1 MDALTARIEG
11 LEATLPQLES
21 EFRLRAFELSS
32 LERRMP
38 ALSKLVTANLPEP
51 HRERTLSPDYD
62 NDNAFQ
68 AALARQKKELD
79 IKDSDASK
87 LGEVMRR
94 HYKRSF
100 IEQVNNDE
108 DFRKQKAALI
118 KQMFHNAPK
127 DPEELR
133 RINRA
138 FKAERQRLR
147 NGRLQVKYIQA
158 ARQTD

>member
-1 MDALTARIEG
+1 M
-11 LEATLPQLES
+11 
-21 EFRLRAFELSS
+21 
-32 LERRMP
+32 
-38 ALSKLVTANLPEP
+38 K
-51 HRERTLSPDYD
+51 
-62 NDNAFQ
+62 
-68 AALARQKKELD
+68 
-79 IKDSDASK
+79 
-87 LGEVMRR
+87 R

-108 DFRKQKAALI
+108 DFRKQKAALV
-118 KQMFHNAPK
+118 KQMFQNAPE

-138 FKAERQRLR
+138 FKAEQQRLR